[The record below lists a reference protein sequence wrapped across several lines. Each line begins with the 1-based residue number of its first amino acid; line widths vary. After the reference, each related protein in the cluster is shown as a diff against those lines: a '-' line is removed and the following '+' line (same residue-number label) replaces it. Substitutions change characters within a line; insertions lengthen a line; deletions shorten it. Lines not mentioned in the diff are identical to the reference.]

1 MSREE
6 YEKKLLELKKLL
18 LGRKFDSNDRE
29 ALYNLFARLKEKSK
43 PNNFRRDSF
52 SFGAFRTLGP
62 IYIDE
67 SNIEDIYNI
76 LSEELKS
83 FKDADID
90 FSGCFFKEVKNKDE
104 KINLDFIR
112 SIIEIRDMFNSITWT
127 EEQWE
132 SIRSMVEEVSK
143 QGTAPENAILSLMLG
158 TRSDDSFYVYID
170 ETVIDKILPL
180 LREIAEREHGVEEKR
195 YYQPSKAYQRA
206 HLGFGNYVGNRPLSS
221 VLQYILFTDEKDA
234 DETVTFDDVKRMLE
248 EPHETLS
255 FDDIRRILS
264 DDGLSKKDIDE
275 VVTSD
280 LTRLSEELPEDEKGA
295 SEGIDPAL
303 IIPDDDSARKVD
315 DSEENEEDLARRR
328 EELSSSM
335 DDSRLDLY
343 EKKLK
348 VLESIA
354 KKNYEFF
361 CNSYEK
367 DVLLKSLEEQDEE
380 KPDVVSDALYIT
392 FVIGEDSREICWP
405 INEKTIDQVLEDLKD
420 FEKWT
425 FENKDG
431 IKGDIRFRLVTNKKS
446 SIEEIMESEKKK
458 VTEKKATKEKA
469 IKKRDIATLIAK
481 TRSFSGFVG
490 YIFDNG
496 EVLFETNDKGNPTI
510 YRISAVDLKRL
521 IEAGTFNLTSPS
533 PEVTIID
540 RFLPGWKSSDIT
552 KYLNV
557 KRGKGKL
564 DESVHTKDLIST
576 LKEKGI
582 SLEDEVVV
590 EESTASDSPSVA
602 ETLPTPESSPEAASS
617 DDLREVVVSDSG
629 YSMTK
634 EELEALKA
642 SGATQVRIVIGSSKR
657 DISIDELLSTF
668 KSDTSEATDSV
679 ELDKTSLEY
688 KKILENR
695 IKRCK
700 EIISKLQA
708 EKHKTDFTE
717 IRIRGYQ
724 VEIQKLEAMLADFK
738 GKKVSGVT
746 SLLGSVREGLI
757 ENEKAK
763 QSANLEELKGKTL
776 RCGLAKKFNE
786 RNIKSVQGRIER
798 LQKLDGF
805 CGSIQRS
812 LMCPRVML
820 AKLGRYS
827 KVVGGSDF
835 YQEKVKENEEYRELL
850 GEHKWRIFSRLGA
863 AVQGVFYRWNASRYQ
878 YLKDKLTDD
887 SSIIKY
893 GGSRVLSL
901 LHGGYHSSEVSEE
914 SEGRSR

>member
-1 MSREE
+1 MSKEE
-6 YEKKLLELKKLL
+6 YEKKLQELKKLL

-29 ALYNLFARLKEKSK
+29 ALYDLFARLKEKSK

-52 SFGAFRTLGP
+52 SFSAFRTLGP

-67 SNIEDIYNI
+67 TNIEDIYNT
-76 LSEELKS
+76 LSDELKS
-83 FKDADID
+83 FKDADIS
-90 FSGCFFKEVKNKDE
+90 FAGCFFKEVKNKDE
-104 KINLDFIR
+104 EINLDFIR
-112 SIIEIRDMFNSITWT
+112 SIIEIKDMFNGVTWT
-127 EEQWE
+127 EEQWK
-132 SIRSMVEEVSK
+132 SIQSMVEEVSK
-143 QGTAPENAILSLMLG
+143 QGTTPENAILSLTLG
-158 TRSDDSFYVYID
+158 TRFDDSFHVYID
-170 ETVIDKILPL
+170 ETVMDKILPL
-180 LREIAEREHGVEEKR
+180 LREIAEREHSVEERR
-195 YYQPSKAYQRA
+195 YYWPSKAYQRA
-206 HLGFGNYVGNRPLSS
+206 LLGFGNYVGNNPLSAA
-221 VLQYILFTDEKDA
+221 LQYILFTDE
-234 DETVTFDDVKRMLE
+234 EVT
-248 EPHETLS
+248 
-255 FDDIRRILS
+255 FDDIRRILG
-264 DDGLSKKDIDE
+264 DEDLPKEDIDE
-275 VVTSD
+275 VVASE
-280 LTRLSEELPEDEKGA
+280 LTRLPSGEELPKEEKGA
-295 SEGIDPAL
+295 SEEKGVDPAL
-303 IIPDDDSARKVD
+303 IDTGAPAKESD
-315 DSEENEEDLARRR
+315 EESVEDLARRR
-328 EELSSSM
+328 EELRSSM
-335 DDSRLDLY
+335 DERMFDLY
-343 EKKLK
+343 ENKLK
-348 VLESIA
+348 ILKSIIR
-354 KKNYEFF
+354 KNYELS
-361 CNSYEK
+361 CNS
-367 DVLLKSLEEQDEE
+367 DHRDILLKLLEELKEE
-380 KPDVVSDALYIT
+380 RPDVVSHALDIT
-392 FVIGEDSREICWP
+392 VKIGEDSKKIRLP
-405 INEKTIDQVLEDLKD
+405 INEKTIDTVLEEMKKLTAAFEEKD
-420 FEKWT
+420 
-425 FENKDG
+425 D
-431 IKGDIRFRLVTNKKS
+431 IKGDIHCSCGFRLVTNKKS
-446 SIEEIMESEKKK
+446 SLEEIMESKKK
-458 VTEKKATKEKA
+458 KAALK
-469 IKKRDIATLIAK
+469 AK
-481 TRSFSGFVG
+481 TRFFSGFVG

-496 EVLFETNDKGNPTI
+496 EVLFETTHLNNPTI
-510 YRISAVDLKRL
+510 YRISAVELKRL
-521 IEAGTFNLTSPS
+521 IEAGTFDLTSPS

-540 RFLPGWKSSDIT
+540 RFLPGWRPSDVT
-552 KYLNV
+552 KFLNV
-557 KRGKGKL
+557 KSAKKRPAEVL
-564 DESVHTKDLIST
+564 HTKELIGA
-576 LKEKGI
+576 LKEKGVL
-582 SLEDEVVV
+582 LEDEVSI
-590 EESTASDSPSVA
+590 EESSVA
-602 ETLPTPESSPEAASS
+602 ETLPASESAPEASSS
-617 DDLREVVVSDSG
+617 DDLREVMVSDSG
-629 YSMTK
+629 YSITK

-642 SGATQVRIVIGSSKR
+642 SGATHVRLVIGSVKR

-668 KSDTSEATDSV
+668 KADTSEATDSV

-724 VEIQKLEAMLADFK
+724 VEIQKIEAMLADFK

-763 QSANLEELKGKTL
+763 QNANLEELKGKTF
-776 RCGLAKKFNE
+776 RYGLAKKFNE

-827 KVVGGSDF
+827 EIVGGSEF

-863 AVQGVFYRWNASRYQ
+863 AVQGAFYRWNASRYQ